1 LVTGWVSVVTALSVA
16 IIALVM
22 VATAVAQ
29 LVLIRRLAGIAPS
42 LQRLLDTLDRDAKPA
57 LQSARTA
64 ADEATKIAIAV
75 RGEVDSLVGTSKDV
89 RQRVQR
95 AVRSAEDRLL
105 ELEDILDI
113 LQDEVEETVL
123 SVAGTLR
130 ATRRGASV
138 FAAMKRAFLGGGR

>member
-1 LVTGWVSVVTALSVA
+1 MTGWVGVLIAVSTAV
-16 IIALVM
+16 IALVL

-29 LVLIRRLAGIAPS
+29 LMLIRRLAELTPAV
-42 LQRLLDTLDRDAKPA
+42 QRLLDTLDRDARPA
-57 LQSARTA
+57 LQSAKTA
-64 ADEATKIAIAV
+64 ADEATRIATAI
-75 RGEVDSLVGTSKDV
+75 RGEVDGIVSTSKEV

-95 AVRSAEDRLL
+95 AARAAEDRLL

-130 ATRRGASV
+130 ATRRGASI
-138 FAAMKRAFLGGGR
+138 FGAMRRAFLGGGR

>member
-1 LVTGWVSVVTALSVA
+1 MSSWAEVLIAVSVSL
-16 IIALVM
+16 IALVM
-22 VATAVAQ
+22 LATAIAQ
-29 LVLIRRLAGIAPS
+29 LLLLRRLVQTVPA
-42 LQRLLDTLDRDAKPA
+42 LERLLDTLDRDARPA

-64 ADEATKIAIAV
+64 ADEATRIAVAV
-75 RGEVDSLVGTSKDV
+75 RGEVDNLVGTSKDV

-95 AVRSAEDRLL
+95 AVRAAEDRLL

-138 FAAMKRAFLGGGR
+138 FAAMKRAFLGGRR

>member
-1 LVTGWVSVVTALSVA
+1 MTGWLATVTALSAA
-16 IIALVM
+16 IIALVLLT
-22 VATAVAQ
+22 TAVAQ
-29 LVLIRRLAGIAPS
+29 IFLLRRLAQLTPAVE
-42 LQRLLDTLDRDAKPA
+42 RLLETLDRDARPA

-64 ADEATKIAIAV
+64 ADEATRIAV
-75 RGEVDSLVGTSKDV
+75 AIRGEVDGLVSTSKDV

-95 AVRSAEDRLL
+95 AARAAEDRLL

-130 ATRRGASV
+130 ATRRGASI
-138 FAAMKRAFLGGGR
+138 FGAMRRAFLGGGR

>member
-1 LVTGWVSVVTALSVA
+1 MTGWVATVTAVSAA
-16 IIALVM
+16 IIALVL

-29 LVLIRRLAGIAPS
+29 LILIRRLAQLTPAV
-42 LQRLLDTLDRDAKPA
+42 QRLLDTLDRDARPA
-57 LQSARTA
+57 LQSARIA
-64 ADEATKIAIAV
+64 ADEATRIAVAV
-75 RGEVDSLVGTSKDV
+75 RGEVDAVVSTSKDV

-95 AVRSAEDRLL
+95 ASRAAEDRLL

-130 ATRRGASV
+130 ATRRGASILGV
-138 FAAMKRAFLGGGR
+138 MRRAFLGGGR